1 MGKIRCILMFA
12 SNHLFFAGSFHGKDF
27 HGDKVDGGSFDSFET
42 HVHPMDQDFVK
53 TGPIFNR
60 GRKKEVLLDDV
71 GGSASLRAAS
81 ALGNTLSGGT
91 KGKRS
96 ERERDKDTS
105 VRNSVAK
112 SGRASMSNF
121 KGERKMK
128 SKPKQKTAQ
137 LSTSGNGFVDKF
149 IEPGHSVYSASNVS
163 REGVNGGGNKK
174 RELGLISRDNITQ
187 NSSEV
192 KEPFDLIEELGGVN
206 DLNDHQD
213 LSTLFNNLNADDLQ
227 DQDLMGLQI
236 PMDDLSELALF

>member
-1 MGKIRCILMFA
+1 MFA
-12 SNHLFFAGSFHGKDF
+12 SNHLFLSGSF
-27 HGDKVDGGSFDSFET
+27 HGDKVDGGSVDSFET

-71 GGSASLRAAS
+71 GGSASLRATS

-105 VRNSVAK
+105 VKNSVAK
-112 SGRASMSNF
+112 AGRALTSNF

-149 IEPGHSVYSASNVS
+149 IEPGHSVYSASNVFK
-163 REGVNGGGNKK
+163 EGANGGENKK
-174 RELGLISRDNITQ
+174 REFGFISHDNVTQ

-213 LSTLFNNLNADDLQ
+213 LSTLFNNLSADDLQ